1 VTKRDPRN
9 EFADALCLL
18 CSSMPEGT
26 IEFIEEKFRRTNATE
41 EELKGMRRLLETF
54 RYGGRMLL
62 EWVERE
68 KDHFK

>member
-1 VTKRDPRN
+1 
-9 EFADALCLL
+9 
-18 CSSMPEGT
+18 MPEGT

-41 EELKGMRRLLETF
+41 EELKGMRRLLETS